1 MSARA
6 NPQVV
11 FPARAGV
18 SLSGDHLGAVIDRF
32 PRPRGD
38 EPDAA
43 TDFIRWTLFS
53 PPARG

>member
-38 EPDAA
+38 EPPRELMRYL
-43 TDFIRWTLFS
+43 IRLFS